1 MKVTQNRNLETSSIG
16 LLLGYFIL
24 SIFLNSL
31 GNALTV
37 SLNLGSALWTAA
49 AVNIAKIT
57 PISLSAMLF
66 ISGFI
71 VIIVNLIIL
80 KKVNVK
86 RILGNLIFMTPFSIL
101 VGIFATELVK
111 LGIHSL
117 NLPVRIF
124 LDCLGVV
131 LIAIAISL
139 YQRINWMLHPVDDLM
154 QIIRFKYF
162 KGSSTIA
169 QLVTFTPPIVAIIIS
184 VIVSHHIY
192 AINVGTIF
200 ALLCQGPIVGI
211 ADKIVFPSLKHR
223 NLD

>member
-80 KKVNVK
+80 KKVNLK

-101 VGIFATELVK
+101 VGILQQ
-111 LGIHSL
+111 
-117 NLPVRIF
+117 N
-124 LDCLGVV
+124 
-131 LIAIAISL
+131 
-139 YQRINWMLHPVDDLM
+139 
-154 QIIRFKYF
+154 
-162 KGSSTIA
+162 
-169 QLVTFTPPIVAIIIS
+169 
-184 VIVSHHIY
+184 
-192 AINVGTIF
+192 
-200 ALLCQGPIVGI
+200 
-211 ADKIVFPSLKHR
+211 
-223 NLD
+223 